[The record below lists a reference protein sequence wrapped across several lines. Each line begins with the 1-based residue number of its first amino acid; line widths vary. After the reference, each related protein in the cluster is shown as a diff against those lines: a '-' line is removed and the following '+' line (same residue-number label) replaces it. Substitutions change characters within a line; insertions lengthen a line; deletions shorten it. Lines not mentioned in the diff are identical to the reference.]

1 MQVQSYLFFY
11 GRCEEALAFY
21 KAKLGAEV
29 LFMLRNNE
37 APGAD
42 AVQGDAGDKIMHVS
56 FRVGEAVLMASDG
69 HPDQPAQSHTGFS
82 LSLALDDPAEAKAR
96 FDALAEGGEV
106 RLAWQPTFFSNGFG
120 MLTDKFGIPWM
131 VMAAKPMAE
140 GSAS

>member
-21 KAKLGAEV
+21 RDKLGAEV

-42 AVQGDAGDKIMHVS
+42 AAQGEHGDQIMHTS

-69 HPDQPAQSHTGFS
+69 HPGQQPESHTGFS
-82 LSLALDDPAEAKAR
+82 LSLSLDDPAEAKAR
-96 FDALAEGGEV
+96 FDALAEGGQI
-106 RLAWQPTFFSNGFG
+106 RLAWQPTFFANGFG
-120 MLTDKFGIPWM
+120 MVTDKFGIPWM
-131 VMAAKPMAE
+131 VMAAKPMTE
-140 GSAS
+140 GAAA

>member
-37 APGAD
+37 APGAE
-42 AVQGDAGDKIMHVS
+42 AEQGEHGDKILHTS
-56 FRVGEAVLMASDG
+56 FKVGDAVLMASDG
-69 HPDQPAQSHTGFS
+69 HPDQQAAPYSGFS
-82 LSLALDDPAEAKAR
+82 LSLSLDDPAEAKAR
-96 FDALAEGGEV
+96 FDALAEGGQI
-106 RLAWQPTFFSNGFG
+106 RLEWQPTFFSNGFG

-131 VMAAKPMAE
+131 IMAAKPVTE
-140 GSAS
+140 GGAA